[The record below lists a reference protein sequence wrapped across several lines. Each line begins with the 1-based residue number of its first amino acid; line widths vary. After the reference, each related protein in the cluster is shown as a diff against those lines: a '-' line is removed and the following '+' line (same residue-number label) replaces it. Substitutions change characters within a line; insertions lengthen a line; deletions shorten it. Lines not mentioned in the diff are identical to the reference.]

1 MNSENLTQRLER
13 LLTEPLSDVR
23 ARQVETLDTLLGGL
37 DRPFIL
43 FGAGNLGRKA
53 LAVLQAMGAKPE
65 AFIDNNP
72 ALWGTRID
80 QVPVFA
86 PTALAEQWQG
96 PLPGVIATI
105 WCGEATDRMADRLG
119 PLRALG
125 FERIALFGHLA
136 WRYPQ
141 SFLPH
146 YSLDLPE
153 KVLADAERIRT
164 AFGLLADDASRRLFI
179 DHIEWRLFLDY
190 DLLPPAAPQAR
201 SSVEKGQSLF
211 HALPS

>member
-1 MNSENLTQRLER
+1 MHSETLTQRLER
-13 LLTEPLSDVR
+13 LLAEPLDEVR
-23 ARQVETLDTLLGGL
+23 KRQEQTLDRLLGGL
-37 DRPFIL
+37 DCSFVL

-53 LAVLQAMGAKPE
+53 LAVLQAMGVKPQ
-65 AFIDNNP
+65 AFIDNSP
-72 ALWGTRID
+72 ALWGTQIE

-86 PTALAEQWQG
+86 PEVLAQQWQG

-119 PLRALG
+119 PLHALG
-125 FERIALFGHLA
+125 FKRIALFGHLA

-153 KVLADAERIRT
+153 KVLADRK
-164 AFGLLADDASRRLFI
+164 
-179 DHIEWRLFLDY
+179 
-190 DLLPPAAPQAR
+190 
-201 SSVEKGQSLF
+201 SVV
-211 HALPS
+211 